1 LIPQSFIQ
9 DLLARADIVEV
20 VERYLPLKREGSN
33 HVACCP
39 FHNEKSPSFKV
50 SQPKQ
55 IYKCFG
61 CGASGNAIGFLM
73 AYNGLEFVEAIR
85 SLAEQMGIP
94 VPEEPWRGGGRGG
107 PGGGSG
113 ASDDAAAMEA
123 TARLYEH
130 MREATRFYREQL
142 KLHPKAI
149 EYLKQRGLT
158 GEIASRFA
166 IGFAPPGWQNLEQVF
181 ANYTSPELDQ
191 VGLVVN
197 GESGRRFDFFRNR
210 IMFPILNQRGMIVGF
225 GARVIDPED
234 QPKYLNSRETP
245 LFDKGRELYNLFA
258 ARRAIREAGRVLV
271 VEGYM
276 DVVGLAQHGV
286 DYAVAALGTATTPFH
301 VQKLL
306 RQTDNIVFSFDG
318 DAAGRRAAWRA
329 LENSLAQLIDGKN
342 LSFLFLPQGD
352 DPDSFIRREGREA
365 FEALLAGAMPM
376 SGFLVRELTQQNDLA
391 SEEGRAR
398 LLRDAKPLVTQLQ
411 QAPMLG
417 RMLRKRLAEL
427 AGITPAEL
435 DSHWGI
441 AAPEALAPARGRGDG
456 GGRFGDGDGNSGRFG
471 GGGGGFGGARGG
483 GSGRSPDGAGRFD
496 GSRGGGR
503 REGPGGEQAYSG
515 GRGGSAGVRRPRP
528 APSLA
533 RTMLQALLSKPELVR
548 RVELPDGLEAHPELR
563 TLRVLVEFLQG
574 QPEAALGGMRAAGV
588 LQAFAGS
595 DFEDMLREVEADAPE
610 WVETEEVQAEL
621 DGAMERLREQ
631 VRRAEAA
638 RMAGATSL
646 AGLTPEM
653 RDTLRGL
660 LRRPGA

>member
-1 LIPQSFIQ
+1 MIPQSFIQ

-20 VERYLPLKREGSN
+20 VERHVPLKREGSN

-94 VPEEPWRGGGRGG
+94 VPEEPWRGGGRN
-107 PGGGSG
+107 PGSG
-113 ASDDAAAMEA
+113 AGGSEDAAAMEV

-130 MREATRFYREQL
+130 MREATRYYREQL
-142 KLHPKAI
+142 KHHPKAI

-329 LENSLAQLIDGKN
+329 LENSLAQLVDGKN
-342 LSFLFLPQGD
+342 LSFLFLPQGE

-365 FEALLAGAMPM
+365 FEGLLAAAMPM
-376 SGFLVRELTQQNDLA
+376 SGFLVRELTRENDLA

-435 DSHWGI
+435 DNHWGI
-441 AAPEALAPARGRGDG
+441 VAAPSPASSRSYDDRTGAGGDRG
-456 GGRFGDGDGNSGRFG
+456 FGDGRQR
-471 GGGGGFGGARGG
+471 GGGFGRGEAGRAGGDRGARGPG
-483 GSGRSPDGAGRFD
+483 APFAGAGRP
-496 GSRGGGR
+496 GSGGG
-503 REGPGGEQAYSG
+503 
-515 GRGGSAGVRRPRP
+515 AGLRRPRP

-533 RTMLQALLSKPELVR
+533 RTMLQALLSKPELVS
-548 RVELPDGLEAHPELR
+548 RVDLPEGLEPHPELR
-563 TLRVLVEFLQG
+563 TLRVLVEFLRG
-574 QPEAALGGMRAAGV
+574 QPETALAGMRAAGV

-610 WVETEEVQAEL
+610 WAETDEVQAEL
-621 DGAMERLREQ
+621 DGAMERLRDQ
-631 VRRAEAA
+631 IRRAEATK
-638 RMAGATSL
+638 MAGATSL

-653 RDTLRGL
+653 RDALRGL

>member
-94 VPEEPWRGGGRGG
+94 VPEEPWRGGGRSGPNGG
-107 PGGGSG
+107 SGGSGGSG
-113 ASDDAAAMEA
+113 ASEDAAAMEA

-142 KLHPKAI
+142 KQHPKAI

-210 IMFPILNQRGMIVGF
+210 IMFPILNQRGLIVGF
-225 GARVIDPED
+225 GGRVIDPED

-329 LENSLAQLIDGKN
+329 LENSLSQLIDGKN

-365 FEALLAGAMPM
+365 FEGLLAGAMPM

-398 LLRDAKPLVTQLQ
+398 LLRDARPLVTQLQ

-435 DSHWGI
+435 DGHWGI
-441 AAPEALAPARGRGDG
+441 APQDAAGPARGRSDGFGAGGRSGDFGAGGRSGDG
-456 GGRFGDGDGNSGRFG
+456 GRNGSAGRGGPGRGPFD
-471 GGGGGFGGARGG
+471 GAR
-483 GSGRSPDGAGRFD
+483 AG
-496 GSRGGGR
+496 
-503 REGPGGEQAYSG
+503 QG
-515 GRGGSAGVRRPRP
+515 GRGSHGGPGPGSGVGGRRPRP

-533 RTMLQALLSKPELVR
+533 RTMLQALLSKPELVS
-548 RVELPDGLEAHPELR
+548 RVDDLPEGLEAHPELR
-563 TLRVLVEFLQG
+563 TLRVLVEFLRG
-574 QPEAALGGMRAAGV
+574 QSEAALAAMRAAGV
-588 LQAFAGS
+588 LQAFSGS

-621 DGAMERLREQ
+621 DGAMDKLREQ
-631 VRRAEAA
+631 VRRAESA

>member
-9 DLLARADIVEV
+9 DLLARADIVDV

-85 SLAEQMGIP
+85 ALAEQMGIP
-94 VPEEPWRGGGRGG
+94 VPEEPWRGGGRGAA
-107 PGGGSG
+107 G
-113 ASDDAAAMEA
+113 AAPAASEDAAAMEA
-123 TARLYEH
+123 SARLHEH

-142 KLHPKAI
+142 KRHPKAI

-210 IMFPILNQRGMIVGF
+210 IMFPILNQRGLVVGF

-329 LENSLAQLIDGKN
+329 LENSLGQLIDGKN

-365 FEALLAGAMPM
+365 FEGLLAGAMPM

-417 RMLRKRLAEL
+417 RMLRRRLAEL
-427 AGITPAEL
+427 AGITPPEL

-441 AAPEALAPARGRGDG
+441 PPEAAAASMRGRG
-456 GGRFGDGDGNSGRFG
+456 GDAARGESGRDPFEG
-471 GGGGGFGGARGG
+471 KR
-483 GSGRSPDGAGRFD
+483 RFD
-496 GSRGGGR
+496 GARSAPGR
-503 REGPGGEQAYSG
+503 RDVF
-515 GRGGSAGVRRPRP
+515 GSPAVYAGAVGARRPRV

-533 RTMLQALLSKPELVR
+533 RTMLQALLSKPELVG
-548 RVELPDGLEAHPELR
+548 RVDLPEGIEPHPEMR
-563 TLRVLVEFLQG
+563 TLRVLVEFLTS
-574 QPEAALGGMRAAGV
+574 QPPAALSAMRAAGI
-588 LQAFAGS
+588 LQAFSGS
-595 DFEDMLREVEADAPE
+595 DFEDMLREAEADAPE
-610 WVETEEVQAEL
+610 WTGVEEVQAEL
-621 DGAMERLREQ
+621 DGAVERLREQ

-638 RMAGATSL
+638 RMAGASSL
-646 AGLTPEM
+646 AALTPEM

>member
-1 LIPQSFIQ
+1 MIPQSFIQ

-20 VERYLPLKREGSN
+20 VERHLPLKREGAN

-94 VPEEPWRGGGRGG
+94 VPEEPWRGGGTRPPGSGG
-107 PGGGSG
+107 DSGGS
-113 ASDDAAAMEA
+113 SDDAAAMEA

-258 ARRAIREAGRVLV
+258 ARRAIREAGRALV

-329 LENSLAQLIDGKN
+329 LENSLAQLVDGKN

-365 FEALLAGAMPM
+365 FEALLSAAMPM
-376 SGFLVRELTQQNDLA
+376 SGFLVRELTRDNDLA
-391 SEEGRAR
+391 SEEGRTR

-427 AGITPAEL
+427 AGITAPEL

-441 AAPEALAPARGRGDG
+441 AAPEAPASSRPRDD
-456 GGRFGDGDGNSGRFG
+456 RSGPG
-471 GGGGGFGGARGG
+471 GGGWSPGDGRQRGSGFGRA
-483 GSGRSPDGAGRFD
+483 
-496 GSRGGGR
+496 
-503 REGPGGEQAYSG
+503 EG
-515 GRGGSAGVRRPRP
+515 GRGGSSGGNWPPRGGSTYAGGSRRPRP

-533 RTMLQALLSKPELVR
+533 RTMLQALLSKPELVG
-548 RVELPDGLEAHPELR
+548 RVDLPEGLEPHPELR
-563 TLRVLVEFLQG
+563 TLKVLVEFLRG
-574 QPEAALGGMRAAGV
+574 QPEAALAGMRAAGV

-610 WVETEEVQAEL
+610 WVETGEVQAEL
-621 DGAMERLREQ
+621 DGAMERLRDQ
-631 VRRAEAA
+631 IRRAEATK
-638 RMAGATSL
+638 MAGATSL

-653 RDTLRGL
+653 RDALRGL

>member
-20 VERYLPLKREGSN
+20 VERHLPLKREGAN

-73 AYNGLEFVEAIR
+73 AYNGLEFVEAIKA
-85 SLAEQMGIP
+85 LAEQLGVP
-94 VPEEPWRGGGRGG
+94 VPEEPWRGGERKS
-107 PGGGSG
+107 GGS
-113 ASDDAAAMEA
+113 DDDVAVET

-130 MREATRFYREQL
+130 MREATRYYREQL
-142 KLHPKAI
+142 KLHPRAI
-149 EYLKQRGLT
+149 DYLKQRGLT

-166 IGFAPPGWQNLEQVF
+166 IGFAPPGWQNLETVF

-210 IMFPILNQRGMIVGF
+210 IMFPILNQRGLIVGF
-225 GARVIDPED
+225 GGRVIDPEE

-286 DYAVAALGTATTPFH
+286 DYAVAALGTATTPAH

-306 RQTDNIVFSFDG
+306 RQTDNVVFSFDG

-352 DPDSFIRREGREA
+352 DPDSFIRREGKDA
-365 FEALLAGAMPM
+365 FEALLAGALPM
-376 SGFLVRELTQQNDLA
+376 SAFLVRELTQQNDLA

-398 LLRDAKPLVTQLQ
+398 LLRDARPLVTQLQ

-417 RMLRKRLAEL
+417 RMLRRRIAEL
-427 AGITPAEL
+427 AGITLA
-435 DSHWGI
+435 DIDAHWGT
-441 AAPEALAPARGRGDG
+441 ATPEPQPAGNGRGRGGNDRPWSE
-456 GGRFGDGDGNSGRFG
+456 GR
-471 GGGGGFGGARGG
+471 
-483 GSGRSPDGAGRFD
+483 
-496 GSRGGGR
+496 
-503 REGPGGEQAYSG
+503 G
-515 GRGGSAGVRRPRP
+515 GRGGAEGRAGVHPGGRGNPETRAAASRRKRA
-528 APSLA
+528 APSLS
-533 RTMLQALLSKPELVR
+533 RTMLQCLLSKPELVD
-548 RVELPDGLEAHPELR
+548 RVQLPEGLELHPELR
-563 TLRVLVEFLQG
+563 ALRVLVGFLREQS
-574 QPEAALGGMRAAGV
+574 EAARTAMRAGGV
-588 LQAFAGS
+588 MQAFAGTE
-595 DFEDMLREVEADAPE
+595 FEDVLRDVEADAPE
-610 WVETEEVQAEL
+610 WADLAEVQAEL

-631 VRRAEAA
+631 VRRSETA
-638 RMAGATSL
+638 RLVDSTSL
-646 AGLTPEM
+646 AALTPEM
-653 RDTLRGL
+653 RDALRGL
-660 LRRPGA
+660 LRRPST

>member
-1 LIPQSFIQ
+1 MIPQSFIQ

-94 VPEEPWRGGGRGG
+94 VPEEPWRGGARGSG
-107 PGGGSG
+107 GGGSS
-113 ASDDAAAMEA
+113 ASEDAAAMEA

-130 MREATRFYREQL
+130 MREATRFYRDQL
-142 KLHPKAI
+142 KHHPKAI

-158 GEIASRFA
+158 GDIASRFA
-166 IGFAPPGWQNLEQVF
+166 IGFSPPGWQNLEQVF
-181 ANYTSPELDQ
+181 ANYTSPELEQ

-329 LENSLAQLIDGKN
+329 LENSLAQLVDGKN

-365 FEALLAGAMPM
+365 FEGLLAGAMPM
-376 SGFLVRELTQQNDLA
+376 SAFLVRELTRENDLA

-417 RMLRKRLAEL
+417 RMLRRRLAEL
-427 AGITPAEL
+427 AGIAPAEL

-441 AAPEALAPARGRGDG
+441 PADIPAPARVRDERAGPGGSRG
-456 GGRFGDGDGNSGRFG
+456 FGD
-471 GGGGGFGGARGG
+471 ARARPG
-483 GSGRSPDGAGRFD
+483 GSGRSEGNWAGRSDRGPGGSGFGGAGRA
-496 GSRGGGR
+496 GPGVGGG
-503 REGPGGEQAYSG
+503 S
-515 GRGGSAGVRRPRP
+515 RRPRP

-533 RTMLQALLSKPELVR
+533 RTMLQALLSKPELVS
-548 RVELPDGLEAHPELR
+548 RVDLPEVMDPHPELR
-563 TLRVLVEFLQG
+563 TLKVLVEFLRG
-574 QPEAALGGMRAAGV
+574 QPEAALAGMRAAGV

-610 WVETEEVQAEL
+610 WAETEEVQAEL

-631 VRRAEAA
+631 VRRAEATK
-638 RMAGATSL
+638 MAGSTSL

-653 RDTLRGL
+653 RDALRGL

>member
-1 LIPQSFIQ
+1 LIPPSFIQ

-20 VERYLPLKREGSN
+20 VERHLPLKREGSN

-73 AYNGLEFVEAIR
+73 AYEGLEFVEAVKA
-85 SLAEQMGIP
+85 LAGQLGVP
-94 VPEEPWRGGGRGG
+94 VPEEPWRGGDHRSGNGA
-107 PGGGSG
+107 PGSE
-113 ASDDAAAMEA
+113 DEAALAT

-130 MREATRFYREQL
+130 MREATRYYREQL
-142 KLHPKAI
+142 KLHPRAI

-181 ANYTSPELDQ
+181 ASYTSPELDQ

-210 IMFPILNQRGMIVGF
+210 IMFPILNQRGLIVGF
-225 GARVIDPED
+225 GGRVIDPEE

-258 ARRAIREAGRVLV
+258 ARRAIREAGCALV

-301 VQKLL
+301 VQKLM
-306 RQTDNIVFSFDG
+306 RQTDNVVFAFDG
-318 DAAGRRAAWRA
+318 DTAGRRAAWRA
-329 LENSLAQLIDGKN
+329 LENSLGQLVDGKN
-342 LSFLFLPQGD
+342 LSFLFLPQGE

-365 FEALLAGAMPM
+365 FESLIAAAMPM
-376 SGFLVRELTQQNDLA
+376 SAFLVRELTQQNDLA

-411 QAPMLG
+411 QAPMLA
-417 RMLRKRLAEL
+417 RMLRRRIAEL
-427 AGITPAEL
+427 AGLSLAEV
-435 DSHWGI
+435 DGHWGI
-441 AAPEALAPARGRGDG
+441 AATAAEGDAAGRSGQRGR
-456 GGRFGDGDGNSGRFG
+456 
-471 GGGGGFGGARGG
+471 
-483 GSGRSPDGAGRFD
+483 AGWR
-496 GSRGGGR
+496 
-503 REGPGGEQAYSG
+503 SG
-515 GRGGSAGVRRPRP
+515 GRSSEGRGERWPAREDHAVDGRSVAGRGTGFARRARP
-528 APSLA
+528 SPSLA
-533 RTMLQALLSKPELVR
+533 RTMLQCLLSKPELVS
-548 RVELPDGLEAHPELR
+548 RVELPDGLEASPEMR
-563 TLRVLVEFLQG
+563 TLRVLVGFLRAQSDTI
-574 QPEAALGGMRAAGV
+574 RAAGV
-588 LQAFAGS
+588 MQAFSGTE
-595 DFEDMLREVEADAPE
+595 FEDVLRDVEADAPE
-610 WVETEEVQAEL
+610 WGGLEEVQAEL
-621 DGAMERLREQ
+621 DGSMDRLREQ
-631 VRRAEAA
+631 LRRTEAA
-638 RMAGATSL
+638 RMVDSTSL
-646 AGLTPEM
+646 SALTPEM
-653 RDTLRGL
+653 RDALRDL
-660 LRRPGA
+660 LRRPTT

>member
-1 LIPQSFIQ
+1 MIPQSFIQ

-20 VERYLPLKREGSN
+20 VERYLPLKREGAN

-94 VPEEPWRGGGRGG
+94 VPEEPWRGGGRGA
-107 PGGGSG
+107 GGSADG
-113 ASDDAAAMEA
+113 RAGSEDAAAMEA

-130 MREATRFYREQL
+130 MREATRFYRDQL
-142 KLHPKAI
+142 KQHPKAI

-365 FEALLAGAMPM
+365 FEGLLAGAMPM

-398 LLRDAKPLVTQLQ
+398 LLRDARPLVTQLQ

-417 RMLRKRLAEL
+417 RMLRRRLAEL
-427 AGITPAEL
+427 AGITPPEL

-441 AAPEALAPARGRGDG
+441 AAPEPAAPARGRSDG
-456 GGRFGDGDGNSGRFG
+456 SGEGYPGGAGRGGSSGR
-471 GGGGGFGGARGG
+471 
-483 GSGRSPDGAGRFD
+483 GRFD
-496 GSRGGGR
+496 GARAGSGRRDGPGDAAFGASRGGAGA
-503 REGPGGEQAYSG
+503 GP
-515 GRGGSAGVRRPRP
+515 RRPRP

-533 RTMLQALLSKPELVR
+533 RTMLQALLSKPELVS
-548 RVELPDGLEAHPELR
+548 RVDLPDGMEAHPELR

-574 QPEAALGGMRAAGV
+574 QPEAALAGMRAAGV

-621 DGAMERLREQ
+621 DGAMDRLREQ
-631 VRRAEAA
+631 VRRAESA

>member
-1 LIPQSFIQ
+1 MIPQSFIQ

-20 VERYLPLKREGSN
+20 VERHLPLKREGSN

-94 VPEEPWRGGGRGG
+94 VPEEPWRGGGTRPPGSGG
-107 PGGGSG
+107 DSGGS
-113 ASDDAAAMEA
+113 SDDAAAMEA

-258 ARRAIREAGRVLV
+258 ARRAIREAGRALV

-329 LENSLAQLIDGKN
+329 LENSLAQLVDGKN

-365 FEALLAGAMPM
+365 FEALLSAAMPM
-376 SGFLVRELTQQNDLA
+376 SGFLVRELTRDNDLA
-391 SEEGRAR
+391 SEEGRTR

-427 AGITPAEL
+427 AGITAPEL

-441 AAPEALAPARGRGDG
+441 AAPEAPASSRPRD
-456 GGRFGDGDGNSGRFG
+456 D
-471 GGGGGFGGARGG
+471 
-483 GSGRSPDGAGRFD
+483 RS
-496 GSRGGGR
+496 
-503 REGPGGEQAYSG
+503 GPGGGWSPGDGRQRGSGFGRAEG
-515 GRGGSAGVRRPRP
+515 GRGGSSGRNWPPRGGSTYAGGSRRPRP

-533 RTMLQALLSKPELVR
+533 RTMLQALLSKPELVG
-548 RVELPDGLEAHPELR
+548 RVDLPEGLEPHPELR
-563 TLRVLVEFLQG
+563 TLKVLVEFLRG
-574 QPEAALGGMRAAGV
+574 QPEAALAGMRAAGV

-610 WVETEEVQAEL
+610 WVETGEVQAEL
-621 DGAMERLREQ
+621 DGAMERLRDQ
-631 VRRAEAA
+631 IRRAEATK
-638 RMAGATSL
+638 MAGATSL

-653 RDTLRGL
+653 RDALRGL

>member
-1 LIPQSFIQ
+1 MIPQSFIQ

-20 VERYLPLKREGSN
+20 VERCLPLKREGAN

-85 SLAEQMGIP
+85 ALAEQMGIP
-94 VPEEPWRGGGRGG
+94 VPEEPWRGGGRGVG
-107 PGGGSG
+107 GAAPGGSE
-113 ASDDAAAMEA
+113 DAAAMEA

-166 IGFAPPGWQNLEQVF
+166 IGFAPPGWQSLENVF

-210 IMFPILNQRGMIVGF
+210 IMFPILSQRGMVVGF

-306 RQTDNIVFSFDG
+306 RQTDNVVFCFDG

-329 LENSLAQLIDGKN
+329 LENSLGLLVDGKN

-352 DPDSFIRREGREA
+352 DPDTFIRREGREA
-365 FEALLAGAMPM
+365 FEGLLASAMPM
-376 SGFLVRELTQQNDLA
+376 SAFLVHELTQQNDLA

-427 AGITPAEL
+427 AGITPPEL

-441 AAPEALAPARGRGDG
+441 APQAPAAPARGRG
-456 GGRFGDGDGNSGRFG
+456 GDAS
-471 GGGGGFGGARGG
+471 RGG
-483 GSGRSPDGAGRFD
+483 TGPRDGSGRDTFAGARRFD
-496 GSRGGGR
+496 GERTGQGRRDGSGSPAAYGSVGGG
-503 REGPGGEQAYSG
+503 
-515 GRGGSAGVRRPRP
+515 RRPRP

-533 RTMLQALLSKPELVR
+533 RTMLQALLSKPELVA
-548 RVELPDGLEAHPELR
+548 RVDLPDGVEAHPELR
-563 TLRVLVEFLQG
+563 TLRVLVEFLRG
-574 QPEAALGGMRAAGV
+574 QPQDALAGMRAAGI

-610 WVETEEVQAEL
+610 WGDAEEVQVEL
-621 DGAMERLREQ
+621 DGAVERLREQ

-638 RMAGATSL
+638 RMAGASSL
-646 AGLTPEM
+646 AALTPEM

>member
-1 LIPQSFIQ
+1 MIPQSFIQ

-20 VERYLPLKREGSN
+20 VERYVPLKREGSN

-94 VPEEPWRGGGRGG
+94 VPEEPWRGGG
-107 PGGGSG
+107 GGGG
-113 ASDDAAAMEA
+113 ASEDAAAMEA

-130 MREATRFYREQL
+130 MREATRYYREQL
-142 KLHPKAI
+142 KHHPKAI

-329 LENSLAQLIDGKN
+329 LENSLAQLVDGKN
-342 LSFLFLPQGD
+342 LSFLFLPQGE
-352 DPDSFIRREGREA
+352 DPDSFIRREGRAA
-365 FEALLAGAMPM
+365 FEGLLAAAMPM
-376 SGFLVRELTQQNDLA
+376 SGFLVRELTRENDLA
-391 SEEGRAR
+391 SEEGRTR

-441 AAPEALAPARGRGDG
+441 AAAESPALSRPRDDRTSPG
-456 GGRFGDGDGNSGRFG
+456 GGRGFGDGRQR
-471 GGGGGFGGARGG
+471 GGGFGRARGG
-483 GSGRSPDGAGRFD
+483 GDGVPFAEGGRAVPAGGAG
-496 GSRGGGR
+496 G
-503 REGPGGEQAYSG
+503 
-515 GRGGSAGVRRPRP
+515 RRPRP

-533 RTMLQALLSKPELVR
+533 RTMLQALLSKPELVS
-548 RVELPDGLEAHPELR
+548 RVDLPEGLEPHPELR
-563 TLRVLVEFLQG
+563 TLRVLVEFLRG
-574 QPEAALGGMRAAGV
+574 QPEAALVGMRAAGV

-595 DFEDMLREVEADAPE
+595 DFEDMLRDVEADAPE
-610 WVETEEVQAEL
+610 WVETGEVQAEL
-621 DGAMERLREQ
+621 DGAMERLRDQ
-631 VRRAEAA
+631 IRRAEATK
-638 RMAGATSL
+638 MAGATSL

-653 RDTLRGL
+653 RDALRGL

>member
-1 LIPQSFIQ
+1 MIPQSFIQ

-20 VERYLPLKREGSN
+20 VERHVPLKREGSN

-94 VPEEPWRGGGRGG
+94 VPEEPWRGGGRN
-107 PGGGSG
+107 PGSG
-113 ASDDAAAMEA
+113 AGGSEDAAAMEA

-130 MREATRFYREQL
+130 MREATRYYREQL
-142 KLHPKAI
+142 KHHPKAI

-329 LENSLAQLIDGKN
+329 LENSLAQLVDGKN
-342 LSFLFLPQGD
+342 LSFLFLPQGE

-365 FEALLAGAMPM
+365 FEGLLAAAMPM
-376 SGFLVRELTQQNDLA
+376 SGFLVRELTRENDLA

-435 DSHWGI
+435 DNHWGI
-441 AAPEALAPARGRGDG
+441 VAAPSPASSRSYDDRAGAGGDRG
-456 GGRFGDGDGNSGRFG
+456 FGDGRQR
-471 GGGGGFGGARGG
+471 GGGFGRSEAGRAGGDRGARGPG
-483 GSGRSPDGAGRFD
+483 APFAGAGRT
-496 GSRGGGR
+496 GSGGG
-503 REGPGGEQAYSG
+503 
-515 GRGGSAGVRRPRP
+515 AGLRRPRP

-533 RTMLQALLSKPELVR
+533 RTMLQALLSKPELVS
-548 RVELPDGLEAHPELR
+548 RVDLPEALEPHPELR
-563 TLRVLVEFLQG
+563 TLRVLVEFLRG
-574 QPEAALGGMRAAGV
+574 QPETALAGMRAAGV

-610 WVETEEVQAEL
+610 WAETDEVQAEL
-621 DGAMERLREQ
+621 DGAMERLRDQ
-631 VRRAEAA
+631 IRRAEATK
-638 RMAGATSL
+638 MAGANSL

-653 RDTLRGL
+653 RDALRGL